1 MLKTTLQ
8 KDQIKAMKAG
18 EKKRL
23 QVIRLMMSAIKQIE
37 VDSRKEL
44 SDDDIIAVLGKM
56 LKQRRDSY
64 TQYTDAGRTDLAD
77 QEAFEITLIEEYM
90 PEALSDDEVAA
101 IIDEIIASTGASSPK
116 DMGKVMGQLKSKLQ
130 GSADMAA
137 ASALVR
143 QKLTT

>member
-1 MLKTTLQ
+1 MLKATLQ

-37 VDSRKEL
+37 VDSRKDL

-64 TQYTDAGRTDLAD
+64 TQYTDAGRTDLAE

-137 ASALVR
+137 ASALVK

>member
-1 MLKTTLQ
+1 MLKATLQ

-101 IIDEIIASTGASSPK
+101 IIDEIIASTGASSPR
-116 DMGKVMGQLKSKLQ
+116 DMGKVMGQLKSKLP

-137 ASALVR
+137 ASALVK

>member
-1 MLKTTLQ
+1 MLKATLQ

-37 VDSRKEL
+37 VDSRKDL

-137 ASALVR
+137 ASALVK

>member
-1 MLKTTLQ
+1 MLKATLQ

-44 SDDDIIAVLGKM
+44 SNDDIIAVLGKM

-64 TQYTDAGRTDLAD
+64 TQYTDAGRTDLAE

-137 ASALVR
+137 ASALVK

>member
-1 MLKTTLQ
+1 MK

>member
-1 MLKTTLQ
+1 MLKATLQ

-23 QVIRLMMSAIKQIE
+23 QVIRLMMSAIKQID

-44 SDDDIIAVLGKM
+44 SNDDIIAVLGKM

-77 QEAFEITLIEEYM
+77 QETFEITLIEEYM

-137 ASALVR
+137 ASSLVK